1 MVLLALIFAWCALI
15 WGITMVK
22 LAHAEESS
30 IDDIFSEIEAEEL
43 AADDATLD
51 EAAVDAVSSDRSF
64 IDDHGKWVKQREE
77 HQKFIEAQPAIWWE
91 NWQDKVDPEK

>member
-1 MVLLALIFAWCALI
+1 
-15 WGITMVK
+15 MVK